1 MKLIRLILQGFKS
14 FADRTTID
22 FAEGMTVIVG
32 PNGCGKSNI
41 SDAVRWVLGEQN
53 VRNIRGQKAEDIIF
67 SGSEKRKA
75 KNAAMVSLILDN
87 SGHELPLDTAEVSIT
102 RKIFRNG
109 DSEFYINK
117 RSCRLKDIQ
126 ELLANTGIGKGSM
139 VIIGQ
144 NQVDRILSAR
154 PEERRVIFEEV
165 AGISKYRMK
174 KVDGLRKLEKAS
186 ANTERVLDLKA
197 VMEEQSEPLRVEAEK
212 ARKYRALQK
221 EKKTGAVTAA
231 LLKLSAAR
239 RMMARYENDQI
250 RLEEKKQEAM
260 ARLEEVG
267 RLQKQLEN
275 EMGGH
280 QKALSAASG
289 ELADKKAQAEQLRG
303 DCRVQEENLK
313 HASEELNRLTE
324 QREDEQQARLEC
336 REDHESCREELEA
349 VQAELQSGREHLE
362 TIKQQKE
369 ILEEKLLASKAEY
382 ARQLQATQ
390 ESIAQHERLVQEK
403 NHREEDKDRLAGEAQ
418 AHEMRWKVL
427 EEECSKLKEEKA
439 ELTRK
444 HLELE
449 AKLSQLTEKGKEDAA
464 ARDKAE
470 NIRYEMLRQLNERQ
484 AEEKQVQ
491 LRRKDLE
498 KQMEEHVNFSHTT
511 RTVLQASEAWSQH
524 IIGPLGELIRVPE
537 KYTAAAEIAL
547 GSMISNLVVDT
558 SETAQTII
566 SWLKNRH
573 AGRTTFYPLDSMSG
587 YPVREILQAAREPG
601 ICGIAASLF
610 EHDEK
615 ISGIMQSILGR
626 ILIAEDMDAAR
637 RTAKKYRYRFR
648 IVTLDGQVV
657 NAGGSMTGGS
667 MRKKDNTYFG
677 RKSEIKKL
685 AAKEKALHEEIGQ
698 QRAAKEKQDALC
710 ESLLAAITREREEWQ
725 NRSIEAASMK
735 TRLEGMEKELAGKE
749 ETAQMEKNSL
759 EMARS
764 QWEQAD
770 QACRQLCEQL
780 EHAQKPGK
788 QPEKDEK
795 SAQLQDKVNVLNE
808 QITDARVQLTRAES
822 NVAQKQEEIN
832 KLVEADEES
841 GRTLERLQEAIE
853 KKKQVVFDINVRL
866 KAQKKQCEE
875 ANQHWKVMEQKRQ
888 ILEQQAGDFSRRRI
902 ALDEDWKKVQAQYAE
917 ADSRMSGLDARLES
931 FRNDESRELDT
942 LTSMGLT
949 EKTAESFRIKGSG
962 EDIKKMLA
970 SVEKRIAELG
980 NVNPQGEAEY
990 EEHMEKLA
998 FYDKQLDDLRKSEEG
1013 LQKIVHEI
1021 DDAMTAQFKQ
1031 AFAKIN
1037 VEFGRIMK
1045 VMFRGGK
1052 GHLDLTDKVN
1062 PLNGGIELY
1071 LQLPGKKTQSLT
1083 LMSGGERA
1091 LTVCALLLSFM
1102 AYSPAPFCFLDEI
1115 DAALDDANVE
1125 RYGRMIEDYKKKT
1138 QFIIISHRKK
1148 TMEFADTLQGVTMA
1162 EKGVS
1167 SLITVR
1173 VSDYIKEE

>member
-260 ARLEEVG
+260 SRLEEVG

-313 HASEELNRLTE
+313 HASEELKRLTE

-336 REDHESCREELEA
+336 REDHEACREELEA
-349 VQAELQSGREHLE
+349 VQAELQSGREYLE
-362 TIKQQKE
+362 AIKQQKE
-369 ILEEKLLASKAEY
+369 LLEKKLLASKAEY

-403 NHREEDKDRLAGEAQ
+403 NHREEDKNRLAGEAQ

-464 ARDKAE
+464 ARAKAE
-470 NIRYEMLRQLNERQ
+470 NIRYEMLRRLNEQQ

-566 SWLKNRH
+566 SWLKKRH

-735 TRLEGMEKELAGKE
+735 TRMEGMEKELAGKE
-749 ETAQMEKNSL
+749 ENAQMEKNSL

-780 EHAQKPGK
+780 ERAQKPGK

-795 SAQLQDKVNVLNE
+795 SAQLQDKVNALNE

-853 KKKQVVFDINVRL
+853 KKKQAISDINVRL

-875 ANQHWKVMEQKRQ
+875 ADQHWKVMEQKRQ

-949 EKTAESFRIKGSG
+949 EKTAESFRMKGSG

-998 FYDKQLDDLRKSEEG
+998 FYDKQLEDLRKSEEG

>member
-260 ARLEEVG
+260 SRLEEVG

-313 HASEELNRLTE
+313 HASEELKRLTE
-324 QREDEQQARLEC
+324 QREDEQQAQLEC
-336 REDHESCREELEA
+336 REDHEACREELEA

-362 TIKQQKE
+362 AIKQQKE
-369 ILEEKLLASKAEY
+369 FLEEKLLASKAEY

-403 NHREEDKDRLAGEAQ
+403 NHREEDKNRLAGEAQ

-444 HLELE
+444 HQELE

-470 NIRYEMLRQLNERQ
+470 NIRYEMLRRLNERQ

-749 ETAQMEKNSL
+749 ENAQMEKNSL

-795 SAQLQDKVNVLNE
+795 SAQLQDKVNALNE

-853 KKKQVVFDINVRL
+853 KKKQAVSDINVRL

-875 ANQHWKVMEQKRQ
+875 ADQHWKVMEQKRQ

-970 SVEKRIAELG
+970 SVEKRMAELG

-998 FYDKQLDDLRKSEEG
+998 FYDKQLEDLRKSEEG

>member
-212 ARKYRALQK
+212 ARKYCALQK

-336 REDHESCREELEA
+336 REDHEACREELEA

-418 AHEMRWKVL
+418 AHELRWKVL

-470 NIRYEMLRQLNERQ
+470 NIRYEMLRRLNERQ

-491 LRRKDLE
+491 LRRKALE

-795 SAQLQDKVNVLNE
+795 SAQLQDKVNALNE

-853 KKKQVVFDINVRL
+853 KKKQVVLDINVRL

-875 ANQHWKVMEQKRQ
+875 ADQHWKVMEQKRQ

-998 FYDKQLDDLRKSEEG
+998 FYDKQLEDLRKSEEG

>member
-1 MKLIRLILQGFKS
+1 MKLVRLILQGFKS

-260 ARLEEVG
+260 SRLEEVG

-313 HASEELNRLTE
+313 HASEELKRLTE
-324 QREDEQQARLEC
+324 QREDEQQAQLEC
-336 REDHESCREELEA
+336 REDHEACREELEA

-362 TIKQQKE
+362 AIKQQKE
-369 ILEEKLLASKAEY
+369 FLEEKLLASKAEY

-403 NHREEDKDRLAGEAQ
+403 NHREEDKNRLAGEAQ

-427 EEECSKLKEEKA
+427 EEECSRLKEEKA

-470 NIRYEMLRQLNERQ
+470 NIRYEMLRRLNERQ

-566 SWLKNRH
+566 SWLKKRH

-749 ETAQMEKNSL
+749 ENAQMEKNSL

-795 SAQLQDKVNVLNE
+795 SAQLQDKVNALNE

-853 KKKQVVFDINVRL
+853 KKKQAVSDINVRL

-875 ANQHWKVMEQKRQ
+875 ADQHWKVMEQKRQ

-998 FYDKQLDDLRKSEEG
+998 FYDKQLEDLRKSEEG

>member
-260 ARLEEVG
+260 SRLEEVG

-313 HASEELNRLTE
+313 HASEELKRLTE

-336 REDHESCREELEA
+336 REDHEACREELEA

-362 TIKQQKE
+362 AIKQQKE
-369 ILEEKLLASKAEY
+369 FLEEKLLASKAEY

-403 NHREEDKDRLAGEAQ
+403 NHREEDKNRLAGEAQ

-470 NIRYEMLRQLNERQ
+470 NIRYEMLRRLNERQ

-566 SWLKNRH
+566 SWLKKRH

-749 ETAQMEKNSL
+749 ENAQMEKNSL

-795 SAQLQDKVNVLNE
+795 SAQLQDKVNALNE

-822 NVAQKQEEIN
+822 NVVQKQEEIN

-853 KKKQVVFDINVRL
+853 KKKQAVSDINVRL

-875 ANQHWKVMEQKRQ
+875 ADQHWKVMEQKRQ
-888 ILEQQAGDFSRRRI
+888 ILEQQAGDLSRRRI

-949 EKTAESFRIKGSG
+949 EKIAESFRIKGSG

-998 FYDKQLDDLRKSEEG
+998 FYDKQLEDLRKSEEG

>member
-260 ARLEEVG
+260 SRLEEVG

-313 HASEELNRLTE
+313 HASEELKRLTE

-336 REDHESCREELEA
+336 REDHEACREELEA

-362 TIKQQKE
+362 AIKQQKE
-369 ILEEKLLASKAEY
+369 FLEEKLLASKAEY

-403 NHREEDKDRLAGEAQ
+403 NHREEDKNRLAGEAQ

-470 NIRYEMLRQLNERQ
+470 NIRYEMLRRLNERQ

-537 KYTAAAEIAL
+537 KNTAAAEIAL

-566 SWLKNRH
+566 SWLKKRH

-749 ETAQMEKNSL
+749 ESAQMEKNSL

-780 EHAQKPGK
+780 EHAQKPGE

-795 SAQLQDKVNVLNE
+795 SAQLQDKVNALNE

-841 GRTLERLQEAIE
+841 GRMLERLQEAIE
-853 KKKQVVFDINVRL
+853 KKKQEVSDINVRL

-875 ANQHWKVMEQKRQ
+875 ADQHWKVMEQKRQ

-980 NVNPQGEAEY
+980 NVNSQGEAEY

-998 FYDKQLDDLRKSEEG
+998 FYDKQLEDLRKSEEG

>member
-260 ARLEEVG
+260 SRLEEVG

-313 HASEELNRLTE
+313 HASEELKRLTE

-336 REDHESCREELEA
+336 REDHEACREELEA

-362 TIKQQKE
+362 AIKQQKE
-369 ILEEKLLASKAEY
+369 FLEEKLLASKAEY

-403 NHREEDKDRLAGEAQ
+403 NHREEDKNRLAGEAQ

-470 NIRYEMLRQLNERQ
+470 NIRYEMLRRLNERQ

-566 SWLKNRH
+566 SWLKKRH

-749 ETAQMEKNSL
+749 ENAQMEKNSL

-795 SAQLQDKVNVLNE
+795 SAQLQDKVNALNE

-822 NVAQKQEEIN
+822 NVVQKQEEIN

-853 KKKQVVFDINVRL
+853 KKKQAVSDINVRL

-875 ANQHWKVMEQKRQ
+875 ADQHWKVMEQKRQ

-949 EKTAESFRIKGSG
+949 EKIAESFRIKGSG

-998 FYDKQLDDLRKSEEG
+998 FYDKQLEDLRKSEEG

-1071 LQLPGKKTQSLT
+1071 LQLPGKKNQSLT

>member
-174 KVDGLRKLEKAS
+174 KVDGLRKLEKTS

-260 ARLEEVG
+260 SRLEEVG

-313 HASEELNRLTE
+313 HASEELKRLTE

-336 REDHESCREELEA
+336 REDHEACREELEA

-362 TIKQQKE
+362 AIKQQKE
-369 ILEEKLLASKAEY
+369 FLEEKLLASKAEY

-403 NHREEDKDRLAGEAQ
+403 NHREEDKNRLAGEAQ

-470 NIRYEMLRQLNERQ
+470 NIRYEMLRRLNERQ

-491 LRRKDLE
+491 LRRKDLK

-566 SWLKNRH
+566 SWLKKRH

-749 ETAQMEKNSL
+749 ENAQMEKNSL

-795 SAQLQDKVNVLNE
+795 SAQLQDKVNALNE

-822 NVAQKQEEIN
+822 NVVQKQEEIN

-853 KKKQVVFDINVRL
+853 KKKQAVSDINVRL

-875 ANQHWKVMEQKRQ
+875 ADQHWKVMEQKRQ

-949 EKTAESFRIKGSG
+949 EKIAESFRIKGSG

-998 FYDKQLDDLRKSEEG
+998 FYDKQLEDLRKSEEG

>member
-212 ARKYRALQK
+212 ARKYCALQK

-336 REDHESCREELEA
+336 REDHEACREELEA

-362 TIKQQKE
+362 AIKQQKE
-369 ILEEKLLASKAEY
+369 LLEEKLLASKAEY

-403 NHREEDKDRLAGEAQ
+403 NHREEDKNRLAGEAQ

-449 AKLSQLTEKGKEDAA
+449 VKLSQLTEKGKEDAA

-470 NIRYEMLRQLNERQ
+470 NIRYEMLRRLNEWQ

-587 YPVREILQAAREPG
+587 YPIREILQAAREPG

-795 SAQLQDKVNVLNE
+795 SAQLQDKVNALNE

-853 KKKQVVFDINVRL
+853 KKKQAVSDINVRL

-875 ANQHWKVMEQKRQ
+875 ADQHWKVMEQKRQ

-998 FYDKQLDDLRKSEEG
+998 FYDKQLEDLRKSEEG

>member
-221 EKKTGAVTAA
+221 EKKTGAVTVA

-260 ARLEEVG
+260 SRLEEVG

-313 HASEELNRLTE
+313 HASEELKRLTE

-336 REDHESCREELEA
+336 REDHEACREELEA

-362 TIKQQKE
+362 AIKQQKE
-369 ILEEKLLASKAEY
+369 FLEEKLLASKAEY

-403 NHREEDKDRLAGEAQ
+403 NHREEDKNRLAGEAQ

-470 NIRYEMLRQLNERQ
+470 NIRYEMLRRLNERQ

-566 SWLKNRH
+566 SWLKKRH

-749 ETAQMEKNSL
+749 ENAQMEKNSL

-795 SAQLQDKVNVLNE
+795 SAQLQDKGNALNE

-822 NVAQKQEEIN
+822 NVVQKQEEIN

-853 KKKQVVFDINVRL
+853 KKKQAVSDINVRL

-875 ANQHWKVMEQKRQ
+875 ADQHWKVMEQKRQ

-949 EKTAESFRIKGSG
+949 EKIAESFRIKGSG

-998 FYDKQLDDLRKSEEG
+998 FYDKQLEDLRKSEEG

>member
-212 ARKYRALQK
+212 ARKYCALQK

-336 REDHESCREELEA
+336 REDHEACREELEA

-418 AHEMRWKVL
+418 AHELRWKVL

-470 NIRYEMLRQLNERQ
+470 NIRYEMLRRLNERQ

-566 SWLKNRH
+566 SWLKKRH

-795 SAQLQDKVNVLNE
+795 SAQLQDKVNALNE

-853 KKKQVVFDINVRL
+853 KKKQVVLDINVRL

-875 ANQHWKVMEQKRQ
+875 ADQHWKVMEQKRQ

-998 FYDKQLDDLRKSEEG
+998 FYDKQLEDLRKSEEG

>member
-260 ARLEEVG
+260 SRLEEVG

-313 HASEELNRLTE
+313 HASEELKRLTE

-336 REDHESCREELEA
+336 REDHEACREELEA

-362 TIKQQKE
+362 AIKQQKE
-369 ILEEKLLASKAEY
+369 FLEEKLLASKAEY

-403 NHREEDKDRLAGEAQ
+403 NHREEDKNRLAGEAQ

-470 NIRYEMLRQLNERQ
+470 NIRYEMLRRLNERQ

-498 KQMEEHVNFSHTT
+498 KQMEEHVNASHST

-566 SWLKNRH
+566 SWLKKRH

-735 TRLEGMEKELAGKE
+735 TRLEGMEKELAGKGE
-749 ETAQMEKNSL
+749 NAQMEKNSL

-795 SAQLQDKVNVLNE
+795 SAQLQDKVNALNE

-822 NVAQKQEEIN
+822 NVVQKQEEIN

-853 KKKQVVFDINVRL
+853 KKKQAVSDINVRL

-875 ANQHWKVMEQKRQ
+875 ADQHWKVMEQKRQ

-949 EKTAESFRIKGSG
+949 EKIAESFRIKGSG

-998 FYDKQLDDLRKSEEG
+998 FYDKQLEDLRKSEEG

>member
-260 ARLEEVG
+260 SRLEEVG

-313 HASEELNRLTE
+313 HASEELKRLTE

-336 REDHESCREELEA
+336 REDHEACREELEA
-349 VQAELQSGREHLE
+349 VQAELQSGRENLE
-362 TIKQQKE
+362 AIKQQKE
-369 ILEEKLLASKAEY
+369 FLEEKLLASKAEY

-403 NHREEDKDRLAGEAQ
+403 NHREEDKNRLAGEAQ

-470 NIRYEMLRQLNERQ
+470 NIRYEMLRRLNERQ

-566 SWLKNRH
+566 SWLKKRH

-615 ISGIMQSILGR
+615 IPGIMQSILGR

-749 ETAQMEKNSL
+749 ENAQMEKNSL

-795 SAQLQDKVNVLNE
+795 SAQLQDKVNALNE

-822 NVAQKQEEIN
+822 NVVQKQEEIN

-853 KKKQVVFDINVRL
+853 KKKQAVSDINVRL
-866 KAQKKQCEE
+866 KAQKKQCGE
-875 ANQHWKVMEQKRQ
+875 ADQHWKVMEQKRQ

-949 EKTAESFRIKGSG
+949 EKIAESFRIKGSG

-998 FYDKQLDDLRKSEEG
+998 FYDKQLEDLRKSEEG

>member
-260 ARLEEVG
+260 SRLEEVG

-313 HASEELNRLTE
+313 HASEELKRLTE

-336 REDHESCREELEA
+336 REDHEACREELEA

-362 TIKQQKE
+362 AIKQQKE
-369 ILEEKLLASKAEY
+369 FLEEKLLASKAEY

-403 NHREEDKDRLAGEAQ
+403 NHREEDKNRLAGEAQ

-470 NIRYEMLRQLNERQ
+470 NIRYEMLRRLNERQ

-511 RTVLQASEAWSQH
+511 RTVLQASVAWSQH

-566 SWLKNRH
+566 SWLKKRH

-749 ETAQMEKNSL
+749 ENAQMEKNSL

-795 SAQLQDKVNVLNE
+795 SAQLQDKVNALNE

-822 NVAQKQEEIN
+822 NVVQKQEEIN

-853 KKKQVVFDINVRL
+853 KKKQAVSDINVRL

-875 ANQHWKVMEQKRQ
+875 ADQHWKVMEQKRQ

-949 EKTAESFRIKGSG
+949 EKIAESFRIKGSG

-990 EEHMEKLA
+990 EEQMEKLA
-998 FYDKQLDDLRKSEEG
+998 FYDKQLEDLRKSEEG

>member
-1 MKLIRLILQGFKS
+1 MKLVRLILQGFKS

-260 ARLEEVG
+260 SRLEEVG

-313 HASEELNRLTE
+313 HASEELKRLTE

-336 REDHESCREELEA
+336 REDHEACREELEA

-362 TIKQQKE
+362 AIKQQKE
-369 ILEEKLLASKAEY
+369 FLEEKLLASKAEY

-403 NHREEDKDRLAGEAQ
+403 NHREEDKNRLAGEAQ

-427 EEECSKLKEEKA
+427 EEECSRLKEEKA

-470 NIRYEMLRQLNERQ
+470 NIRYEMLRRLNERQ

-566 SWLKNRH
+566 SWLKKRH

-749 ETAQMEKNSL
+749 ENAQMEKNSL

-795 SAQLQDKVNVLNE
+795 SAQLQDKVNALNE

-853 KKKQVVFDINVRL
+853 KKKQAVSDINVRL

-875 ANQHWKVMEQKRQ
+875 ADQHWKVMEQKRQ

-998 FYDKQLDDLRKSEEG
+998 FYDKQLEDLRKSEEG

-1173 VSDYIKEE
+1173 VSEYIKEE

>member
-212 ARKYRALQK
+212 ARKYCALQK

-336 REDHESCREELEA
+336 REDHEACREELEA

-418 AHEMRWKVL
+418 AHELRWKVL

-470 NIRYEMLRQLNERQ
+470 NIRYEMLRRLNERQ

-558 SETAQTII
+558 SETAQTIF

-795 SAQLQDKVNVLNE
+795 SAQLQDKVNALNE

-853 KKKQVVFDINVRL
+853 KKTQVVLDINVRL

-875 ANQHWKVMEQKRQ
+875 ADQHWKVMEQKRQ

-998 FYDKQLDDLRKSEEG
+998 FYDKQLEDLRKSEEG

>member
-260 ARLEEVG
+260 SRLEEVG

-313 HASEELNRLTE
+313 HASEELKRLTE

-336 REDHESCREELEA
+336 REDHEACREELEA

-362 TIKQQKE
+362 AIKQQKE
-369 ILEEKLLASKAEY
+369 FLEEKLLASKAEY

-403 NHREEDKDRLAGEAQ
+403 NHREEDKNRLAGEAQ

-470 NIRYEMLRQLNERQ
+470 NIRYEMLRRLNERQ

-566 SWLKNRH
+566 SWLKKRH

-749 ETAQMEKNSL
+749 ENAQMEKNSL

-795 SAQLQDKVNVLNE
+795 SAQLQDKVNALNE

-822 NVAQKQEEIN
+822 NVVQKQEEIN

-853 KKKQVVFDINVRL
+853 KKKQAVSDINVRL

-875 ANQHWKVMEQKRQ
+875 ADQHWKVMEQKRQ

-949 EKTAESFRIKGSG
+949 EKIAESFRIKGSG

-998 FYDKQLDDLRKSEEG
+998 FYDKQLEDLRKSEEG

-1037 VEFGRIMK
+1037 VEFGHIMK

>member
-154 PEERRVIFEEV
+154 PGERRVIFEEV

-250 RLEEKKQEAM
+250 RLEEKKQESM
-260 ARLEEVG
+260 SRLEEVG

-313 HASEELNRLTE
+313 HASEELKRLTE

-336 REDHESCREELEA
+336 REDHEACREELEA

-362 TIKQQKE
+362 AIKQQKE
-369 ILEEKLLASKAEY
+369 FLEEKLLASKAEY

-403 NHREEDKDRLAGEAQ
+403 NHREEDKNRLAGEAQ

-444 HLELE
+444 HQELE

-470 NIRYEMLRQLNERQ
+470 NIRYEMLRRLNERQ

-524 IIGPLGELIRVPE
+524 VIGPLGELIRVPE

-566 SWLKNRH
+566 SWLKKRH

-749 ETAQMEKNSL
+749 ENAQMEKNSL

-780 EHAQKPGK
+780 ERAQKPGK

-795 SAQLQDKVNVLNE
+795 SAQLQDKVNALNE

-853 KKKQVVFDINVRL
+853 KKKQAVSDINVRL

-875 ANQHWKVMEQKRQ
+875 ADQHWKVMEQKRQ

-998 FYDKQLDDLRKSEEG
+998 FYDKQLEDLRKSEEG

-1021 DDAMTAQFKQ
+1021 DDA
-1031 AFAKIN
+1031 
-1037 VEFGRIMK
+1037 
-1045 VMFRGGK
+1045 
-1052 GHLDLTDKVN
+1052 
-1062 PLNGGIELY
+1062 
-1071 LQLPGKKTQSLT
+1071 
-1083 LMSGGERA
+1083 
-1091 LTVCALLLSFM
+1091 
-1102 AYSPAPFCFLDEI
+1102 I
-1115 DAALDDANVE
+1115 D
-1125 RYGRMIEDYKKKT
+1125 
-1138 QFIIISHRKK
+1138 RKS
-1148 TMEFADTLQGVTMA
+1148 V
-1162 EKGVS
+1162 V
-1167 SLITVR
+1167 
-1173 VSDYIKEE
+1173 

>member
-212 ARKYRALQK
+212 ARKYCALQK

-336 REDHESCREELEA
+336 REDHEACREELEA

-362 TIKQQKE
+362 AIKQQKE
-369 ILEEKLLASKAEY
+369 LLEEKLLASKAEY

-403 NHREEDKDRLAGEAQ
+403 NHREEDKNRLAGEAQ

-470 NIRYEMLRQLNERQ
+470 NIRYEMLRRLNERQ

-780 EHAQKPGK
+780 KHAQKPGK

-795 SAQLQDKVNVLNE
+795 SAQLQDKVNALNE

-853 KKKQVVFDINVRL
+853 KKKQAVSDINVRL

-875 ANQHWKVMEQKRQ
+875 ADQHWKVMEQKRQ

-1071 LQLPGKKTQSLT
+1071 LQLPGKKAQSLT

>member
-231 LLKLSAAR
+231 LLKLSAVR

-260 ARLEEVG
+260 SRLEEVG

-313 HASEELNRLTE
+313 HASEELKRLTE

-336 REDHESCREELEA
+336 REDHEACREELEA

-362 TIKQQKE
+362 AIKQQKE
-369 ILEEKLLASKAEY
+369 FLEEKLLASKAEY

-403 NHREEDKDRLAGEAQ
+403 NHREEDKNRLAGEAQ

-470 NIRYEMLRQLNERQ
+470 NIRYEMLRRLNERQ

-566 SWLKNRH
+566 SWLKKRH

-749 ETAQMEKNSL
+749 ENAQIEKNSL

-795 SAQLQDKVNVLNE
+795 SAQLQDKVNALNE

-822 NVAQKQEEIN
+822 NVVQKQEEIN

-853 KKKQVVFDINVRL
+853 KKKQAVSDINVRL

-875 ANQHWKVMEQKRQ
+875 ADQHWKVMEQKRQ

-949 EKTAESFRIKGSG
+949 EKIAESFRIKGSG

-998 FYDKQLDDLRKSEEG
+998 FYDKQLEDLRKSEEG

>member
-186 ANTERVLDLKA
+186 VNTERVLDLKA

-260 ARLEEVG
+260 SRLEEVG

-313 HASEELNRLTE
+313 HASEELKRLTE

-336 REDHESCREELEA
+336 REDHEACREELEA

-362 TIKQQKE
+362 AIEQQKE
-369 ILEEKLLASKAEY
+369 FLEEKLLASKAEY

-403 NHREEDKDRLAGEAQ
+403 NHREEDKNRLAGEAQ

-470 NIRYEMLRQLNERQ
+470 NIRYEMLRRLNERQ

-566 SWLKNRH
+566 SWLKKRH

-749 ETAQMEKNSL
+749 ENAQMEKNSL

-795 SAQLQDKVNVLNE
+795 SAQLQDKVNALNE

-822 NVAQKQEEIN
+822 NVVQKQEEIN

-853 KKKQVVFDINVRL
+853 KKKQAVSDINVRL

-875 ANQHWKVMEQKRQ
+875 ADQHWKVMEQKRQ

-949 EKTAESFRIKGSG
+949 EKIAESFRIKGSG

-998 FYDKQLDDLRKSEEG
+998 FYDKQLEDLRKSEEG

-1045 VMFRGGK
+1045 VIFRGGK

>member
-313 HASEELNRLTE
+313 HASEELNRLTD

-336 REDHESCREELEA
+336 REDHEACREELEA
-349 VQAELQSGREHLE
+349 VQAELQRGREHLE
-362 TIKQQKE
+362 AIKQQKE
-369 ILEEKLLASKAEY
+369 LLEEKLLASKAEY

-403 NHREEDKDRLAGEAQ
+403 NHRGEDKNRLAGEAQ

-439 ELTRK
+439 ELARK

-470 NIRYEMLRQLNERQ
+470 NIRYEMLRRLNERQ

-566 SWLKNRH
+566 SWLKNGH

-637 RTAKKYRYRFR
+637 CIAKKYRYRFR

-710 ESLLAAITREREEWQ
+710 ESLLATITREREEWQ

-795 SAQLQDKVNVLNE
+795 SAQLQDKVNALNE

-853 KKKQVVFDINVRL
+853 KKKQAVSDINVRL

-875 ANQHWKVMEQKRQ
+875 ADQHWKVMEQKRQ

-970 SVEKRIAELG
+970 SVEKRMAELG

-998 FYDKQLDDLRKSEEG
+998 FYDKQLEDLRKSEEG

>member
-260 ARLEEVG
+260 SRLEEVG

-313 HASEELNRLTE
+313 HASEELKRLTE

-336 REDHESCREELEA
+336 REDHEACREELEA

-362 TIKQQKE
+362 AIKQQKE
-369 ILEEKLLASKAEY
+369 FLKEKLLASKAEY

-403 NHREEDKDRLAGEAQ
+403 NHREEDKNRLAGEAQ

-470 NIRYEMLRQLNERQ
+470 NIRYEMLRRLNERQ

-566 SWLKNRH
+566 SWLKKRH

-749 ETAQMEKNSL
+749 ENAQMEKNSL

-795 SAQLQDKVNVLNE
+795 SAQLQDKVNALNE

-822 NVAQKQEEIN
+822 NVVQKQEEIN

-853 KKKQVVFDINVRL
+853 KKKQAVSDINVRL

-875 ANQHWKVMEQKRQ
+875 ADQHWKVMEQKRQ

-949 EKTAESFRIKGSG
+949 EKIAESFRIKGSG

-998 FYDKQLDDLRKSEEG
+998 FYDKQLEDLRKSEEG

>member
-260 ARLEEVG
+260 SRLEEVG

-313 HASEELNRLTE
+313 HASEELKRLTE

-336 REDHESCREELEA
+336 REDHEACREELEA

-362 TIKQQKE
+362 AIKQQKE
-369 ILEEKLLASKAEY
+369 FLEEKLLASKAEY

-403 NHREEDKDRLAGEAQ
+403 NHREEDKNRLAGEAQ

-427 EEECSKLKEEKA
+427 EEECSRLKEEKA

-470 NIRYEMLRQLNERQ
+470 NIRYEMLRRLNERQ

-566 SWLKNRH
+566 SWLKKRH

-749 ETAQMEKNSL
+749 ENAQMEKNSL

-795 SAQLQDKVNVLNE
+795 SAQLQDKVNALNE

-853 KKKQVVFDINVRL
+853 KKKQAVSDINVRL

-875 ANQHWKVMEQKRQ
+875 ADQHWKVMEQKRQ

-998 FYDKQLDDLRKSEEG
+998 FYDKQLEDLRKSEEG

>member
-250 RLEEKKQEAM
+250 RLEEKKREAM
-260 ARLEEVG
+260 SRLEEVG

-313 HASEELNRLTE
+313 HASEELKRLTE

-336 REDHESCREELEA
+336 REDHEACREELEA

-362 TIKQQKE
+362 AIKQQKE
-369 ILEEKLLASKAEY
+369 FLEEKLLASKAEY

-403 NHREEDKDRLAGEAQ
+403 NHREEDKNRLAGEAQ

-470 NIRYEMLRQLNERQ
+470 NIRYEMLRRLNERQ

-566 SWLKNRH
+566 SWLKKRH

-749 ETAQMEKNSL
+749 ENAQMEKNSL

-795 SAQLQDKVNVLNE
+795 SAQLQDKVNALNE

-822 NVAQKQEEIN
+822 NVVQKQEEIN

-853 KKKQVVFDINVRL
+853 KKKQAVSDINVRL
-866 KAQKKQCEE
+866 KAQKEQCEE
-875 ANQHWKVMEQKRQ
+875 ADQHWKVMEQKRQ

-949 EKTAESFRIKGSG
+949 EKIAESFRIKGSG

-998 FYDKQLDDLRKSEEG
+998 FYDKQLEDLRKSEEG

>member
-212 ARKYRALQK
+212 ARKYCALQK

-336 REDHESCREELEA
+336 REDHEACREELEA

-403 NHREEDKDRLAGEAQ
+403 NHREEDKNRLAGEAQ

-449 AKLSQLTEKGKEDAA
+449 AKLSQLTEKGKEDAG

-470 NIRYEMLRQLNERQ
+470 NIRYEMLRRLNERQ

-780 EHAQKPGK
+780 KHAQKPGK

-795 SAQLQDKVNVLNE
+795 SAQLQDKVNALNE

-853 KKKQVVFDINVRL
+853 KKKQAVSDINVRL

-875 ANQHWKVMEQKRQ
+875 ADQHWKVMEQKRQ

-902 ALDEDWKKVQAQYAE
+902 ALYEDWKKVQAQYAE

>member
-260 ARLEEVG
+260 SRLEEVG

-313 HASEELNRLTE
+313 HASEELKRLTE
-324 QREDEQQARLEC
+324 QREDEQQAQLEC
-336 REDHESCREELEA
+336 REDHEACREELEA

-362 TIKQQKE
+362 AIKQQKE
-369 ILEEKLLASKAEY
+369 FLEEKLLASKAEY

-403 NHREEDKDRLAGEAQ
+403 NHREEDKNRLAGEAQ

-427 EEECSKLKEEKA
+427 EEECSRLKEEKA

-464 ARDKAE
+464 ARAKAE
-470 NIRYEMLRQLNERQ
+470 NIRYEMLRRLNEQQ

-566 SWLKNRH
+566 SWLKKRH

-685 AAKEKALHEEIGQ
+685 AAKEKALHEDIGQ

-749 ETAQMEKNSL
+749 ENAQMEKNSL

-795 SAQLQDKVNVLNE
+795 SAQLQDKVNALNE

-853 KKKQVVFDINVRL
+853 KKKQAVSDINVRL

-875 ANQHWKVMEQKRQ
+875 ADQHWKVMEQKRQ

-970 SVEKRIAELG
+970 SVEKRMAELG

-998 FYDKQLDDLRKSEEG
+998 FYDKQLEDLRKSEEG

>member
-212 ARKYRALQK
+212 ARKYCALQK

-336 REDHESCREELEA
+336 REDHEACREELEA

-362 TIKQQKE
+362 AIKQQKE
-369 ILEEKLLASKAEY
+369 LLEEKLLASKAEY

-403 NHREEDKDRLAGEAQ
+403 NHREEDKNRLAGEAQ

-449 AKLSQLTEKGKEDAA
+449 VKLSQLTEKGKEDAA

-470 NIRYEMLRQLNERQ
+470 NIRYEMLRRLNEWQ

-587 YPVREILQAAREPG
+587 YPIREILQAAREPG

-795 SAQLQDKVNVLNE
+795 SAQLQDKVNALNE

-853 KKKQVVFDINVRL
+853 KKKQAVSDINVRL

-875 ANQHWKVMEQKRQ
+875 ADQHWKVMEQKRQ

-902 ALDEDWKKVQAQYAE
+902 VLDEDWKKVQAQYAE

-998 FYDKQLDDLRKSEEG
+998 FYDKQLEDLRKSEEG

>member
-875 ANQHWKVMEQKRQ
+875 ADQHWKVMEQKRQ

>member
-1 MKLIRLILQGFKS
+1 MKLIHLILQGFKS

-212 ARKYRALQK
+212 ARKYCALQK

-260 ARLEEVG
+260 SRLEEVG

-313 HASEELNRLTE
+313 HASEELKRLTE

-336 REDHESCREELEA
+336 REDHEACREELEA

-362 TIKQQKE
+362 AIKQQKE
-369 ILEEKLLASKAEY
+369 FLEEKLLASKAEY

-403 NHREEDKDRLAGEAQ
+403 NHREEDKNRLAGEAQ

-470 NIRYEMLRQLNERQ
+470 NIRYEMLRRLNERQ

-566 SWLKNRH
+566 SWLKKRH

-749 ETAQMEKNSL
+749 ENAQMEKNSL

-795 SAQLQDKVNVLNE
+795 SAQLQDKVNALNE

-822 NVAQKQEEIN
+822 NVVQKQEEIN

-853 KKKQVVFDINVRL
+853 KKKQAVSDINVRL

-875 ANQHWKVMEQKRQ
+875 ADQHWKVMEQKRQ

-949 EKTAESFRIKGSG
+949 EKIAESFRIKGSG

-998 FYDKQLDDLRKSEEG
+998 FYDKQLEDLRKSEEG

>member
-186 ANTERVLDLKA
+186 SNTERVLDLKA

-260 ARLEEVG
+260 SRLEEVG

-313 HASEELNRLTE
+313 HASEELKRLTE

-336 REDHESCREELEA
+336 REDHEACREELEA

-362 TIKQQKE
+362 AIKQQKE
-369 ILEEKLLASKAEY
+369 FLEEKLLASKAEY

-403 NHREEDKDRLAGEAQ
+403 NHREEDKNRLAGEAQ

-470 NIRYEMLRQLNERQ
+470 NIRYEMLRRLNERQ

-566 SWLKNRH
+566 SWLKKRH

-749 ETAQMEKNSL
+749 ENAQMEKNSL

-795 SAQLQDKVNVLNE
+795 SAQLQDKVNALNE

-822 NVAQKQEEIN
+822 NVVQKQEEIN

-853 KKKQVVFDINVRL
+853 KKKQAVSDINVRL

-875 ANQHWKVMEQKRQ
+875 ADQHWKVMEQKRQ

-949 EKTAESFRIKGSG
+949 EKIAESFRIKGSG

-998 FYDKQLDDLRKSEEG
+998 FYDKQLEDLRKSEEG

>member
-260 ARLEEVG
+260 SRLEEVG

-313 HASEELNRLTE
+313 HASEELKRLTE

-336 REDHESCREELEA
+336 REDHEACREELEA

-362 TIKQQKE
+362 AIKQQKE
-369 ILEEKLLASKAEY
+369 FLEEKLLASKAEY

-403 NHREEDKDRLAGEAQ
+403 NHREEDKNRLAGEAQ

-470 NIRYEMLRQLNERQ
+470 NIRYEMLRRLNERQ

-566 SWLKNRH
+566 SWLKKRH

-749 ETAQMEKNSL
+749 ENAQMEKNSL

-795 SAQLQDKVNVLNE
+795 SAQLQDKVNALNE

-822 NVAQKQEEIN
+822 NVVQKQEEIN

-853 KKKQVVFDINVRL
+853 KKKQAVSDINVRL

-875 ANQHWKVMEQKRQ
+875 ADQHWKFMEQKRQ

-949 EKTAESFRIKGSG
+949 EKIAESFRIKGSG

-998 FYDKQLDDLRKSEEG
+998 FYDKQLEDLRKSEEG

>member
-260 ARLEEVG
+260 SRLEEVG

-313 HASEELNRLTE
+313 HASEELKRLTE

-336 REDHESCREELEA
+336 REDHEACREELEA

-362 TIKQQKE
+362 AIKQQKE
-369 ILEEKLLASKAEY
+369 FLEEKLLASKAEY

-403 NHREEDKDRLAGEAQ
+403 NHREEDKNRLAGEAQ

-470 NIRYEMLRQLNERQ
+470 NIRYEMLRRLNERQ

-566 SWLKNRH
+566 SWLKKRH

-749 ETAQMEKNSL
+749 ENAQMEKNSL

-795 SAQLQDKVNVLNE
+795 SAQLQDKVNALNE

-853 KKKQVVFDINVRL
+853 KKKQAVSDIKVRL

-875 ANQHWKVMEQKRQ
+875 ADQHWKVMEQKRQ
-888 ILEQQAGDFSRRRI
+888 ILEQQAGDFSKRRI

-998 FYDKQLDDLRKSEEG
+998 FYDKQLEDLRKSEEG

>member
-260 ARLEEVG
+260 SRLEEVG

-275 EMGGH
+275 EMGGY

-313 HASEELNRLTE
+313 HASEELKRLTE

-336 REDHESCREELEA
+336 REDHEACREELEA

-362 TIKQQKE
+362 AIKQQKE
-369 ILEEKLLASKAEY
+369 FLEEKLLASKAEY

-403 NHREEDKDRLAGEAQ
+403 NHREEDKNRLAGEAQ

-464 ARDKAE
+464 ARAKAE
-470 NIRYEMLRQLNERQ
+470 NIRYEMLRRLNEQQ

-566 SWLKNRH
+566 SWLKKRH

-749 ETAQMEKNSL
+749 ESAQMEKNSL

-780 EHAQKPGK
+780 EHAQKPGE

-795 SAQLQDKVNVLNE
+795 SAQLQDKVNALNE

-841 GRTLERLQEAIE
+841 GRMLERLQEAIE
-853 KKKQVVFDINVRL
+853 KKKQEVSDINVRL

-875 ANQHWKVMEQKRQ
+875 ADQHWKVMEQKRQ

-980 NVNPQGEAEY
+980 NVNSQGEAEY

-998 FYDKQLDDLRKSEEG
+998 FYDKQLEDLRKSEEG

-1021 DDAMTAQFKQ
+1021 DNAMTAQFKQ

>member
-1 MKLIRLILQGFKS
+1 
-14 FADRTTID
+14 
-22 FAEGMTVIVG
+22 
-32 PNGCGKSNI
+32 
-41 SDAVRWVLGEQN
+41 
-53 VRNIRGQKAEDIIF
+53 
-67 SGSEKRKA
+67 
-75 KNAAMVSLILDN
+75 MVSLILDN

-126 ELLANTGIGKGSM
+126 ELLANTGIDKGSM

-212 ARKYRALQK
+212 ARKYCALQK

-336 REDHESCREELEA
+336 REDHEACREELEA

-362 TIKQQKE
+362 AIKQQKE
-369 ILEEKLLASKAEY
+369 LLEEKLLASKAEY

-403 NHREEDKDRLAGEAQ
+403 NHREEDKNRLAGEAQ

-464 ARDKAE
+464 TRDKSE
-470 NIRYEMLRQLNERQ
+470 NIRYEMLRRLNERQ

-587 YPVREILQAAREPG
+587 YPVQEILQAAREPG

-795 SAQLQDKVNVLNE
+795 SAQLQDKVNALNE

-853 KKKQVVFDINVRL
+853 KKKQVVLDINVRL

-875 ANQHWKVMEQKRQ
+875 ADQHWKVMEQKRQ

>member
-260 ARLEEVG
+260 SRLEEVG

-313 HASEELNRLTE
+313 HASEELKRLTE

-336 REDHESCREELEA
+336 REDHEACREELEA

-362 TIKQQKE
+362 AIKQQKE
-369 ILEEKLLASKAEY
+369 LLEKKLLASKAEY

-403 NHREEDKDRLAGEAQ
+403 NHREEDKNRLAGEAQ

-470 NIRYEMLRQLNERQ
+470 NIRYEMLRRLNERQ

-566 SWLKNRH
+566 SWLKKRH

-637 RTAKKYRYRFR
+637 HTAKKYRYRFR

-698 QRAAKEKQDALC
+698 QRAAKKKQDALC

-749 ETAQMEKNSL
+749 ENAQMEKNSL

-795 SAQLQDKVNVLNE
+795 SAQLQNKVNALNE

-853 KKKQVVFDINVRL
+853 KKKQAISDINVRL

-875 ANQHWKVMEQKRQ
+875 ADQHWKVMEQKRQ

-998 FYDKQLDDLRKSEEG
+998 FYDKQLEDLRKSEEG

-1071 LQLPGKKTQSLT
+1071 LHLPGKKTQSLT

>member
-75 KNAAMVSLILDN
+75 KNAAKVSLILDN

-260 ARLEEVG
+260 SRLEEVG

-313 HASEELNRLTE
+313 HASEELKRLTE

-336 REDHESCREELEA
+336 REDHEACREELEA

-362 TIKQQKE
+362 AIKQQKE
-369 ILEEKLLASKAEY
+369 FLEEKLLASKAEY

-403 NHREEDKDRLAGEAQ
+403 NHREEDKNRLAGEAQ

-470 NIRYEMLRQLNERQ
+470 NIRYEMLRRLNERQ

-566 SWLKNRH
+566 SWLKKRH

-698 QRAAKEKQDALC
+698 QRAAKEKKDALC

-725 NRSIEAASMK
+725 NRAIEAASMK

-749 ETAQMEKNSL
+749 ENAQMEKNSL

-795 SAQLQDKVNVLNE
+795 SAQLQDKVNALNE

-822 NVAQKQEEIN
+822 NVVQKQEEIN

-853 KKKQVVFDINVRL
+853 KKKQAVSDINVRL

-875 ANQHWKVMEQKRQ
+875 ADQHWKVMEQKRQ

-949 EKTAESFRIKGSG
+949 EKIAESFRIKGSG

-998 FYDKQLDDLRKSEEG
+998 FYDKQLEDLRKSEEG

-1173 VSDYIKEE
+1173 VSDYIREE

>member
-260 ARLEEVG
+260 SRLEEVG

-313 HASEELNRLTE
+313 HASEELKRLTE

-336 REDHESCREELEA
+336 REDHEACREELEA

-362 TIKQQKE
+362 AIKQQKE
-369 ILEEKLLASKAEY
+369 FLEEKLLASKAEY

-403 NHREEDKDRLAGEAQ
+403 NHREEDKNRLAGEAQ

-470 NIRYEMLRQLNERQ
+470 NIRYEMLRRLNERQ

-566 SWLKNRH
+566 GWLKKRH

-749 ETAQMEKNSL
+749 ENAQMEKNSL

-795 SAQLQDKVNVLNE
+795 SAQLQDKVNALNE

-822 NVAQKQEEIN
+822 NVVQKQEEIN

-853 KKKQVVFDINVRL
+853 KKKQAVSDINVRL

-875 ANQHWKVMEQKRQ
+875 ADQHWKVMEQKRQ

-949 EKTAESFRIKGSG
+949 EKIAESFRIKGSG

-998 FYDKQLDDLRKSEEG
+998 FYDKQLEDLRKSEEG
-1013 LQKIVHEI
+1013 LQKIVHES

>member
-212 ARKYRALQK
+212 AWKYCALQK

-336 REDHESCREELEA
+336 REDHEACREELEA

-418 AHEMRWKVL
+418 AHELRWKVL

-470 NIRYEMLRQLNERQ
+470 NIRYEMLRRLNERQ

-795 SAQLQDKVNVLNE
+795 SAQLQDKVNALNE

-853 KKKQVVFDINVRL
+853 KKKQVVLDINVRL

-875 ANQHWKVMEQKRQ
+875 ADQHWKVMEQKRQ

-998 FYDKQLDDLRKSEEG
+998 FYDKQLEDLRKSEEG